1 MPPVRMDFA
10 WCVDRIVYA
19 PHAAS
24 DTATRRYVC
33 IECKGGLD
41 LRRTTVK
48 AHGGR
53 YNVPAYFAHERKS
66 STCTGASGESLQHLK
81 SKYMLQKFLGHY
93 DFCLECCEECQDC
106 LGFVTK
112 KSDKVALEERVVL
125 GEKIYV
131 YDVLISR
138 RGRAAVAVEVF
149 HTHKTEESKI
159 EISGKYG
166 IHVVEVRSSDV
177 LGAEPRLDAALLNGG
192 SITLPN
198 VLKKTLVCTACQTLI
213 VYSEQADDA
222 FEDWVRTSCALELE
236 YLRHLTAVTL
246 AMLSELKRQVNAT
259 RLRGLK
265 RKAFEK
271 ARVLSDNF
279 EEEHRSRKSKAYRPG
294 SSFKCCGCGVWG
306 TSRRRISRSK
316 FFEYQY
322 GKIQNWYVSKGLTS
336 PDYAEA
342 CDLCT
347 MKCPGC
353 GDDYLLEYA
362 CKYGLCLEC
371 NLASHYTPGSSAD
384 LVRDAT

>member
-1 MPPVRMDFA
+1 
-10 WCVDRIVYA
+10 
-19 PHAAS
+19 
-24 DTATRRYVC
+24 
-33 IECKGGLD
+33 
-41 LRRTTVK
+41 
-48 AHGGR
+48 
-53 YNVPAYFAHERKS
+53 
-66 STCTGASGESLQHLK
+66 
-81 SKYMLQKFLGHY
+81 
-93 DFCLECCEECQDC
+93 
-106 LGFVTK
+106 
-112 KSDKVALEERVVL
+112 
-125 GEKIYV
+125 
-131 YDVLISR
+131 
-138 RGRAAVAVEVF
+138 
-149 HTHKTEESKI
+149 
-159 EISGKYG
+159 
-166 IHVVEVRSSDV
+166 VVEVRSSDV

-306 TSRRRISRSK
+306 TSRRRIGRSK